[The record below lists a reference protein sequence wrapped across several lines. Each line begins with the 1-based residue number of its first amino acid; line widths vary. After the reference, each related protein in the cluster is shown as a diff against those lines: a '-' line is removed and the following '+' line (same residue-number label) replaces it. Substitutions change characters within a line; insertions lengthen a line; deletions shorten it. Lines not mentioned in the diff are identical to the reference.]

1 MNMAAVAGENL
12 GPLRV
17 GWAVDESRRHRA
29 AVFLDRDGVLNEVPG
44 DGSTARS
51 PLAEAELRIT
61 RAAPAAVARLGAA
74 GFVLVV
80 VTNQPDV
87 RRGLMSL
94 GTATALTRRVVEV
107 LGLDDG
113 YVCPHD
119 GPDRCPCRKP
129 APGLLLRAASDWGLD
144 LTRSWLIGDRWV
156 DIGAADAAGVRSI
169 LLERPYSW
177 DPSGGGV
184 APPGLAPGAAVG
196 DLDAAVE
203 TVLSEPLR

>member
-1 MNMAAVAGENL
+1 MAAVAGENL

-94 GTATALTRRVVEV
+94 GTATALTRRV
-107 LGLDDG
+107 
-113 YVCPHD
+113 
-119 GPDRCPCRKP
+119 
-129 APGLLLRAASDWGLD
+129 
-144 LTRSWLIGDRWV
+144 